1 MKANAINYVGI
12 CFLSVS
18 SEKFQYETIEAG
30 LQLYQKTDS
39 STGVFLWILP
49 NFKNTFFKEHTLAT
63 ASETITS
70 YSEMW
75 GDDGVIALCYC
86 IICCVDGVIAL
97 FVALFQLR
105 QQ

>member
-63 ASETITS
+63 ASEIITS

-75 GDDGVIALCYC
+75 GDDGVIGLCR
-86 IICCVDGVIAL
+86 V